1 MSILVKGMKMP
12 PNCYECPLNPLW
24 CDGVC
29 DQNDCPLVEIPT
41 PHGRLIDA
49 DTMIKEIER
58 WKDHPNQYIRN
69 RNKDFIFYL
78 NDAETVVESED
89 KECR

>member
-1 MSILVKGMKMP
+1 MSVLIKGMDMP
-12 PNCYECPLNPLW
+12 HNCNECPFNPLW
-24 CDGVC
+24 CDVC
-29 DQNDCPLVEIPT
+29 DQSECPLVDIPT

-49 DTMIKEIER
+49 DTMIKDIER
-58 WKDHPNQYIRN
+58 WKDHPNQYIKN

-89 KECR
+89 KE